1 MSVQQE
7 MSIPNQPETSLSWFV
22 LNAVFGRE
30 LRVKEL
36 LETQGIE
43 AFVPMRY
50 LIKMKRGRKERV
62 LVSAISNFVFVHTSK
77 EILENFKADLLS
89 QYGYPTYFVTRK
101 IGDRRTIVTVPDQ
114 QMREFI
120 RVASQLEEDV
130 LYFPPEEIQL
140 EKGDRVRIIGGNLD
154 GLEGTLL
161 KVKGKRSKRVVVSI
175 AGVAAV
181 AAYYISPDLIQVIS
195 RGNEKGNAGK

>member
-7 MSIPNQPETSLSWFV
+7 ISIPNQPGTNLSWFV

-36 LETQGIE
+36 LEIQGIE

-50 LIKMKRGRKERV
+50 IIKMRRGHKERV
-62 LVSAISNFVFVHTSK
+62 LVSAISNFVFVHTTK
-77 EILENFKADLLS
+77 EILEDFKANVLS
-89 QYGYPTYFVTRK
+89 QYGFPTYFVTRK
-101 IGDRRTIVTVPDQ
+101 TGDRRTIVTVPDR
-114 QMREFI
+114 QMCEFI
-120 RVASQLEEDV
+120 RVASQLEKDV

-140 EKGDRVRIIGGNLD
+140 EKGDRVRIIGGELD

-175 AGVAAV
+175 VGIAAV

-195 RGNEKGNAGK
+195 RGSEKRSAGK

>member
-7 MSIPNQPETSLSWFV
+7 MSLPNQPETDLSWFV

-36 LETQGIE
+36 LEIQGIE

-50 LIKMKRGRKERV
+50 LIKMKRGHKERV
-62 LVSAISNFVFVHTSK
+62 LVSAISNFVFIHTTK
-77 EILENFKADLLS
+77 EILESFKSDLQS

-101 IGDRRTIVTVPDQ
+101 IGDRRVIITVPDQ

-120 RVASQLEEDV
+120 RIASQLEEDV

-195 RGNEKGNAGK
+195 RGSEKGSAGK

>member
-1 MSVQQE
+1 MSVQQK
-7 MSIPNQPETSLSWFV
+7 MSISNQPEDGLSWFV

-36 LETQGIE
+36 LEIRGIDV
-43 AFVPMRY
+43 FVPMRY
-50 LIKMKRGRKERV
+50 LIKMRRGHKERI
-62 LVSAISNFVFVHTSK
+62 LVPAISNFVFVHTSK
-77 EILENFKADLLS
+77 EFLENFKADLLS
-89 QYGYPTYFVTRK
+89 QYGFPTYFVTRK
-101 IGDRRTIVTVPDQ
+101 IGDRRVIVTVPDL

-140 EKGDRVRIIGGNLD
+140 EKGDRVRIIGGKLD
-154 GLEGTLL
+154 GLEGVLL

-195 RGNEKGNAGK
+195 RGSEKGNTGK

>member
-1 MSVQQE
+1 MSEQQE
-7 MSIPNQPETSLSWFV
+7 ISIPNRAETDLSWFV

-36 LETQGIE
+36 LEIQGIE

-50 LIKMKRGRKERV
+50 LIKMKRGHKERV
-62 LVSAISNFVFVHTSK
+62 LVSAISNYVFVHTTK
-77 EILENFKADLLS
+77 EILENFKADILS
-89 QYGYPTYFVTRK
+89 RYAFPVYFVTRK
-101 IGDRRTIVTVPDQ
+101 IGDRRAIVTVPDH

-120 RVASQLEEDV
+120 RVASQLEEDI
-130 LYFPPEEIQL
+130 LYFHPEDIQL
-140 EKGDRVRIIGGNLD
+140 EKGDRVRIIGGELD

-195 RGNEKGNAGK
+195 RESEKGSAGK

>member
-7 MSIPNQPETSLSWFV
+7 MSIPNQSETSLSWFV

-62 LVSAISNFVFVHTSK
+62 LVSAISNFVFVHTTK

-101 IGDRRTIVTVPDQ
+101 IGERRTIVTVPDQ

-195 RGNEKGNAGK
+195 RGGKDGNIGK

>member
-7 MSIPNQPETSLSWFV
+7 MSLPNQPEADLSWFV

-36 LETQGIE
+36 LEIQGIE

-50 LIKMKRGRKERV
+50 LIKMKRGHKERV
-62 LVSAISNFVFVHTSK
+62 LVSAISNFVFVHTTK
-77 EILENFKADLLS
+77 EILESFKSDLQS

-101 IGDRRTIVTVPDQ
+101 IGDRRAIVTVPDQ

-120 RVASQLEEDV
+120 RIASQLEEDV

-195 RGNEKGNAGK
+195 RGSEKGSAGK

>member
-1 MSVQQE
+1 MSIQQE
-7 MSIPNQPETSLSWFV
+7 KNLPNQPETDLSWFV

-36 LETQGIE
+36 LEIQGIE

-50 LIKMKRGRKERV
+50 LIKMKRGHKERV
-62 LVSAISNFVFVHTSK
+62 LVSAISNFVFIHTTK
-77 EILENFKADLLS
+77 EILESFKSDLQS

-101 IGDRRTIVTVPDQ
+101 IGDRRVIITVPDQ

-120 RVASQLEEDV
+120 RIASQLEEDV

-195 RGNEKGNAGK
+195 RGSEKGSAGK